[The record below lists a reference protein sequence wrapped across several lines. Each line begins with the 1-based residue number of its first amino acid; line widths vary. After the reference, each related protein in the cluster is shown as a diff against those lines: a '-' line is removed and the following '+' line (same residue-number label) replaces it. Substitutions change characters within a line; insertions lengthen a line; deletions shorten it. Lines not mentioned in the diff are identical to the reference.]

1 MKILQLGKFYPLRG
15 GVEKVMYSLTTGL
28 SQRGIEC
35 DMMCAAEKGRSTV
48 TRINDKASLI
58 TCRTLFKCAATMISP
73 AMIFRLRKIAR
84 NYDIIHLHHPDPMAA
99 LALRLSGF
107 TGDVVLHWHSDILKQ
122 KKLLKL
128 YRPLQSWIILRCSE
142 IIGTSPVYLEE
153 SPELKGTWYKQNALP
168 IGIEEM
174 NADPAG
180 AAAIRSRFP
189 GKKIVFSLGRL
200 IEYKGFR
207 YLVDAARTL
216 DDSYVIVIGGE
227 GPLKESLRKQIAD
240 AGLQD
245 KVILEGFIPDDRLP
259 AYFGACDLFC
269 LSSVFK
275 TEAFGI
281 VQIEAMSC
289 GKPVV
294 TTKIPG
300 SGVSWVNED
309 GVSGINVPPAD
320 PEALAAAIRDI
331 CSDPDRY
338 KAYCDA
344 ARKRYETMFTKD
356 KMIEDC
362 IRIYKSIL

>member
-35 DMMCAAEKGRSTV
+35 DMMCAAEKGSSAV

-58 TCRTLFKCAATMISP
+58 TCRTWFKFAATMISP
-73 AMIFRLRKIAR
+73 AMIFSLRKIAR

-107 TGDVVLHWHSDILKQ
+107 TGNVVLHWHSDILKQ
-122 KKLLKL
+122 KNLLKL
-128 YRPLQSWIILRCSE
+128 YRPIQSWIILRSSE
-142 IIGTSPVYLEE
+142 IIGTSPVYLDE
-153 SPELKGTWYKQNALP
+153 SPDLHGTWYKHNPLP
-168 IGIEEM
+168 IGIDEM
-174 NADPAG
+174 RTDPAG

-216 DDSYVIVIGGE
+216 DDSYVIIIGGE
-227 GPLKESLRKQIAD
+227 GPLKKSLRKQIDD

-245 KVILEGFIPDDRLP
+245 KVVLEGFITDGMLP

-281 VQIEAMSC
+281 VQVEAMSC

-294 TTKIPG
+294 ATRIPG
-300 SGVSWVNED
+300 SGVSWVNKD
-309 GVSGINVPPAD
+309 GVSGINVAPED
-320 PEALAAAIRDI
+320 PEALAGAIIDI
-331 CSDPDRY
+331 CSDPERY
-338 KAYCDA
+338 KKYCDG
-344 ARKRYETMFTKD
+344 ARTRYESLFTKD

-362 IRIYKSIL
+362 IGIYKSIL